1 MFIRKKE
8 YNNLITHAQ
17 KLVSEN
23 NELKKV
29 NHVLHNRRVGLTYL
43 DEEIKKIHSD
53 REDKKKLSLMRVIAE
68 LDLCYSNYVTK
79 DYQGKICI
87 DINQVPTTYEE
98 MINKL
103 KKSIDESSFDEG
115 T

>member
-1 MFIRKKE
+1 MFIRKKD
-8 YNNLITHAQ
+8 YNNLINYAQ
-17 KLVSEN
+17 KLIDEN
-23 NELKKV
+23 NELKRV
-29 NHVLHNRRVGLTYL
+29 NHVLCNRRVGMTYL
-43 DEEIKKIHSD
+43 EEEMKKIYSD
-53 REDKKKLSLMRVIAE
+53 REDKKKLDLMRVIAE

-103 KKSIDESSFDEG
+103 RKFIDEK
-115 T
+115 